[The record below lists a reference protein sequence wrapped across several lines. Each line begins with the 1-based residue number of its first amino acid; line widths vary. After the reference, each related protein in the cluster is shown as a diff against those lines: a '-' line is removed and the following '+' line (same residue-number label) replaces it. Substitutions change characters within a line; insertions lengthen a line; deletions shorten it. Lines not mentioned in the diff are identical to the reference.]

1 MENPSTIRHQINRL
15 IHEGRFVHSCQRGIT
30 GCSTAHSHPS
40 TTPHLDACGLI
51 PNLHRPYYYYFVLFK
66 GSLLEDKA
74 WGQLA
79 RTERRPFAQRFV
91 TPID

>member
-1 MENPSTIRHQINRL
+1 VENQSATQHQINEL
-15 IHEGRFVHSCQRGIT
+15 IHEPRFVHSCQGEIT
-30 GCSTAHSHPS
+30 GCSTGHSHPT

-66 GSLLEDKA
+66 GSLLEERA

-79 RTERRPFAQRFV
+79 RTPFA
-91 TPID
+91 